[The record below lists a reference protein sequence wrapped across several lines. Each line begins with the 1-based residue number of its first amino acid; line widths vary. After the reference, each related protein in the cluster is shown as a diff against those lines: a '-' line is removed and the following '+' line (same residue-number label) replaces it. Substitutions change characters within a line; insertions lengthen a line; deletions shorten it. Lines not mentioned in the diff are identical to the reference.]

1 MSASSYGIERRIR
14 HLTSAQNASV
24 KKLRALLEGL
34 DKTRTEF
41 AFEGD
46 TLLSESLR
54 SNIKLTTVFLTET
67 RLNSEN
73 LPELNDFETDIIS
86 IPDSLFR
93 NLVSTEAPQGIAAI
107 AERPHFDFNNC
118 LMNSTPLLLVA
129 AAIQDP
135 GNFGTLIRSAEA
147 FGATGVL
154 ALPGTVSAWNQK
166 ALRASAGSTFR
177 LPVVEVTVAQV
188 EALKKR
194 GIRIY
199 AAVAGDVTEVRR
211 VPLQGPSAI
220 LIGNEGAGLSP
231 ELVELADSIITVPS
245 SAAVESLNA
254 AVAGS
259 ILLYE
264 AWQMRKGVSQ

>member
-1 MSASSYGIERRIR
+1 MSASSSGIERRSR
-14 HLTSAQNASV
+14 HLTSAQNVSV
-24 KKLRALLEGL
+24 KKLRALLEGV
-34 DKTRTEF
+34 DQTRTEF

-46 TLLSESLR
+46 TLLWESLR
-54 SNIKLTTVFLTET
+54 SNIKLTAVFLTET
-67 RLNSEN
+67 RLHGRN

-86 IPDSLFR
+86 LPDSLFR

-118 LMNSTPLLLVA
+118 LMDSNPLLLVA

-147 FGATGVL
+147 FGTTGVL
-154 ALPGTVSAWNQK
+154 ALPGTVNAWNQK

-177 LPVVEVTVAQV
+177 LPVLEIAIAQI

-194 GIRIY
+194 GIRVY
-199 AAVAGDVTEVRR
+199 AAVAGDATEVRR
-211 VPLQGPSAI
+211 APLQDPSAI
-220 LIGNEGAGLSP
+220 LIGNEGAGLSS

-245 SAAVESLNA
+245 SPAVESLNA

-264 AWQMRKGVSQ
+264 AWQMRKGVSR